1 MNGYEL
7 LLKELDT
14 LKKEVE
20 ELKATVELLM
30 RERQEKIDYDIQCL
44 KTLKEWDEH
53 NAEHGENGPINFW
66 DIDISNTKKDT
77 ELGAEVAE

>member
-7 LLKELDT
+7 LLKELDALRT
-14 LKKEVE
+14 EVKLLKQSVK
-20 ELKATVELLM
+20 LLM
-30 RERQEKIDYDIQCL
+30 DERQEKIDFDIQCL

-53 NAEHGENGPINFW
+53 NAKHGENGPINFW